1 MECCSSICSFFDLS
15 WIPSITIPECVCVCE
30 CECECER
37 ETEREIRGKGAEVDT
52 WMSSWY
58 NHVKL
63 LEHKTWRESTSCN
76 PATTAPMNPK
86 CGTYSN
92 NKQRSWA

>member
-1 MECCSSICSFFDLS
+1 M
-15 WIPSITIPECVCVCE
+15 
-30 CECECER
+30 CECER
-37 ETEREIRGKGAEVDT
+37 ETEREIRGKEAEVDT
-52 WMSSWY
+52 WVSSWY